1 MLAKKQLNLTDMKKI
16 LLLTLAF
23 AATIFASAKQY
34 CQEPVT
40 QADNT
45 IYLTCELLSGTYKM
59 TIEADVAL
67 AGLGGSFMTLSDGNN
82 DLREFMTK
90 GADNKSL
97 ILTFT
102 SDTDPYFYTPLYVM
116 MPREVNFGQLTDV
129 EWGVCS
135 TDVTEYTITVLQPAS
150 GGTIAANVDKATYGT
165 EVVLTATPDAGKQLA
180 KWLVTDADANEVQ
193 VSKGRFIMPASNVTV
208 TATFKD
214 EEHLTPAT
222 FAGKAVL
229 EMATFTWS
237 VTRNVDHT
245 LSFAISWDKDLEGA
259 NPQLNINNGA
269 FRNMQAQGKSATYTT
284 TDEYEDGTLLPLFF
298 DVAYTGNAA
307 RIDVDY
313 TVGASNSE
321 TTGLTDLIAQ
331 PAVRKVMLNGVLYII
346 RDGVRYTLT
355 GTAE

>member
-1 MLAKKQLNLTDMKKI
+1 MKKFFSVLSVAVA
-16 LLLTLAF
+16 LLVSVTMQ
-23 AATIFASAKQY
+23 AKQY
-34 CQEPVT
+34 CHEPLT
-40 QADNT
+40 QGDNT

-59 TIEADVAL
+59 TIEADVEL
-67 AGLGGSFMTLSDGNN
+67 AGLGGSFMTLSDGNH

-116 MPREVNFGQLTDV
+116 MPGEVNFGELKDI
-129 EWGVCS
+129 EWGLCS
-135 TDVTEYTITVLQPAS
+135 TDVTEYTITVVQPLS
-150 GGTIAANVDKATYGT
+150 GGSISASVGKATYGT

-180 KWLVTDADANEVQ
+180 KWQVTDADENEVQ
-193 VSKGRFIMPASNVTV
+193 VNKGKFNMPASNVTV

-222 FAGKAVL
+222 WSGKDVL
-229 EMATFTWS
+229 EVATFTWS

-259 NPQLNINNGA
+259 NPQININNGA
-269 FRNMQAQGKSATYTT
+269 FRGMQLQGKSATYTT
-284 TDEYEDGTLLPLFF
+284 TDEYEDGTLLPFF
-298 DVAYTGNAA
+298 FYVAYTGNAA
-307 RIDVDY
+307 RIDVNY

-321 TTGLTDLIAQ
+321 TTGLTDQIAQ
-331 PAVRKVMLNGVLYII
+331 PAARKVMLNGVLYII

>member
-1 MLAKKQLNLTDMKKI
+1 MKKF
-16 LLLTLAF
+16 LLLTLALV
-23 AATIFASAKQY
+23 AATMFASAKQY

-59 TIEADVAL
+59 TIEADVEL
-67 AGLGGSFMTLSDGNN
+67 AGLGGSFMTLSDGNH
-82 DLREFMTK
+82 DLREFMTQ

-102 SDTDPYFYTPLYVM
+102 SATDPSFYTPLYVM
-116 MPREVNFGQLTDV
+116 MPGEVNFGMLTDV
-129 EWGVCS
+129 EWGLCS

-180 KWLVTDADANEVQ
+180 KWLVTDADENEVH
-193 VSKGRFIMPASNVTV
+193 VSKGKFIMPASNVTV

-222 FAGKAVL
+222 FAGKEVM
-229 EMATFTWS
+229 EVATFTWS

-269 FRNMQAQGKSATYTT
+269 FRTMQAQGKSATYTT
-284 TDEYEDGTLLPLFF
+284 ADEYEEGTLLPFF
-298 DVAYTGNAA
+298 FYVAYTGNAA
-307 RIDVDY
+307 RIDVNY

-321 TTGLTDLIAQ
+321 STGLTDRTVQ
-331 PAVRKVMLNGVLYII
+331 PAARKVMLNGVLYII

>member
-1 MLAKKQLNLTDMKKI
+1 MKKI
-16 LLLTLAF
+16 LLLTLALV
-23 AATIFASAKQY
+23 AATLLASAKQY
-34 CQEPVT
+34 CHEPLT
-40 QADNT
+40 QGNNT

-59 TIEADVAL
+59 TIEADVEL
-67 AGLGGSFMTLSDGNN
+67 AGLGGSFMHLNGTEVH
-82 DLREFMTK
+82 DLREFLTIAPDKKSMTI
-90 GADNKSL
+90 AFASSTAPN
-97 ILTFT
+97 
-102 SDTDPYFYTPLYVM
+102 FYTPLYVM
-116 MPREVNFGQLTDV
+116 MPGEVNFGQLTDV

-180 KWLVTDADANEVQ
+180 KWLVTDADENEVQ
-193 VSKGRFIMPASNVTV
+193 VSKGKFIMPASNVTV

-222 FAGKAVL
+222 FAGQEVL
-229 EMATFTWS
+229 EVATFTWS

-284 TDEYEDGTLLPLFF
+284 ADEYEDGTLLPFF
-298 DVAYTGNAA
+298 FYVAYTGNAA
-307 RIDVDY
+307 RIDVNY

-321 TTGLTDLIAQ
+321 TTGLTDRTVQ
-331 PAVRKVMLNGVLYII
+331 PAARKVMLNGVLYII

-355 GTAE
+355 GTRMQ